1 MAASSKLMVS
11 EAEKRFPVRIRLA
24 LPPGGFG
31 TRLTEIHTW
40 LDENCGAN
48 GWAMTPSGLREV
60 VNDAV
65 AIYFLDPAS
74 ATGFVARWC
83 AGSKIEV
90 VDGAFR
96 LRDDDPEPRVGTPAH
111 GTL

>member
-1 MAASSKLMVS
+1 MAASSNLMIS

-24 LPPGGFG
+24 LPAGGFS
-31 TRLTEIHTW
+31 TRLTEIHAW

-48 GWAMTPSGLREV
+48 GWAMTPAGLRGV

-65 AIYFLDPAS
+65 AIYFLDTAS

-83 AGSKIEV
+83 AGSKVEAV
-90 VDGAFR
+90 NGAFR
-96 LRDDDPEPRVGTPAH
+96 LRDDAPEPRIGTKPH
-111 GTL
+111 GMP